1 MVSVVW
7 EISVKSISDIY
18 IQKPTTGSISG
29 PSVVVGVVVVCVVV
43 VCVVVVGVVV
53 VSVVVVVVVLVVVVG
68 ASALKTS
75 CTQGFSSSVPL

>member
-1 MVSVVW
+1 MLLVVF
-7 EISVKSISDIY
+7 EISAPSISGIT
-18 IQKPTTGSISG
+18 IQTPTTGSISG

-43 VCVVVVGVVV
+43 VGVVVVGVL
-53 VSVVVVVVVLVVVVG
+53 LVVVVG

>member
-1 MVSVVW
+1 MVSVVL
-7 EISVKSISDIY
+7 EISVMSISDIY

-29 PSVVVGVVVVCVVV
+29 PSVVVGVVVVG
-43 VCVVVVGVVV
+43 VVVVGVVV
-53 VSVVVVVVVLVVVVG
+53 VDVVVVVVGVVLVVVVG

>member
-1 MVSVVW
+1 M
-7 EISVKSISDIY
+7 SISDIY

-29 PSVVVGVVVVCVVV
+29 PSVVVGVVVVG
-43 VCVVVVGVVV
+43 VVVVGVVV
-53 VSVVVVVVVLVVVVG
+53 VSVVVVGVVLDVVVG